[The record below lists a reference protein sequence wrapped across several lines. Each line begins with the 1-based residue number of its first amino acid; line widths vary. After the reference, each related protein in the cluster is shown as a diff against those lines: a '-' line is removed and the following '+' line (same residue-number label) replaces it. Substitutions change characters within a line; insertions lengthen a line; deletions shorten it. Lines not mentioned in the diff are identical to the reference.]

1 APPKSPVLPPEPKKP
16 ADTSN
21 AEAMAAFLLKK
32 AEHEAV
38 VEQAQADFRARQKAF
53 RESDKV
59 FERGF
64 IAMVALSQSGR
75 KATCQF
81 DNAWLWLME

>member
-1 APPKSPVLPPEPKKP
+1 
-16 ADTSN
+16 
-21 AEAMAAFLLKK
+21 MAAFALRK

-38 VEQAQADFRARQKAF
+38 VAQIRADFRARQKAF
-53 RESDKV
+53 QNADKV

-64 IAMVALSQSGR
+64 VAMVALSQSGR

-81 DNAWLWLME
+81 DNAWLWLIE